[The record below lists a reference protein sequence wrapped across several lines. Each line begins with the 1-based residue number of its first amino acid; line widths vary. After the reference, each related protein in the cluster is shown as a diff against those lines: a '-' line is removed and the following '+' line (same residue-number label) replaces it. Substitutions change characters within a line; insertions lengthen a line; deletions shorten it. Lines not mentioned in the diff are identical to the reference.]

1 MIPLE
6 APKDG
11 PARFAK
17 SRLDQAVPRSVWYPI
32 SPLPARQKPWRVEVE
47 LHGLR
52 GTVSDA
58 APTRCE
64 MTEAETGALDVVVSN
79 GLVWACPAECS
90 GQAIQ
95 PMELD
100 GFGAG
105 DIVAV
110 NQVTVNA
117 DFDQVVLGLVDPAHV
132 PMVHNSW
139 WWRSG
144 DTRKVKT
151 KYYNPSPLG
160 FTASAKDRRHASPL
174 FRLFGFNPDIS
185 IEFRLPSLRIERIR
199 HHDNLIANFTFV
211 TPIRPGVQRV
221 YNVMYSTWRWLHIM
235 GPVVR
240 RLGQTFL
247 QQDARILNLIGAG
260 QANDGMLFRGDPDKP
275 SLWYFRL
282 KRELASSQDEGRPFE
297 NPIRPQTLTW
307 RT

>member
-1 MIPLE
+1 ME
-6 APKDG
+6 VPKIG
-11 PARFAK
+11 VAARVG
-17 SRLDQAVPRSVWYPI
+17 RPGTEWAVPRAAWYPI
-32 SPLPARQKPWRVEVE
+32 SPLPSRQKPWRVDVE
-47 LHGLR
+47 LHGMR
-52 GTVSDA
+52 ATVSGA

-64 MTEAETGALDVVVSN
+64 MADVEHDSLKVAISN
-79 GLVWACPAECS
+79 GLIWACLADHS
-90 GQAIQ
+90 DRAIL
-95 PMELD
+95 PIDLH
-100 GFGAG
+100 GFGAR
-105 DIVAV
+105 DIVAM
-110 NQVTVNA
+110 NQVTVSA

-151 KYYNPSPLG
+151 KQYGPSPLG

-174 FRLFGFNPDIS
+174 FRLFGLNPDIS

-199 HHDNLIANFTFV
+199 HRDNLIANFTFV

-221 YNVMYSTWRWLHIM
+221 YNVMFSTWRWLHM
-235 GPVVR
+235 LGPVVR

-247 QQDARILNLIGAG
+247 QQDARILSLIGAG
-260 QANDGMLFRGDPDKP
+260 HANDGMLFRGDPDKP

-297 NPIRPQTLTW
+297 NPIRPQLLTW